1 MSCDITGLGAVASI
15 GDNPRAVYDA
25 LCAGRSGLTDLH
37 SFDGDK
43 YRAKQAYEID
53 DRGPDGVD
61 RPLRATRWLET
72 AVEQALTDAGLDTA
86 VDDIPVLV
94 GTTLREQRSAEL
106 WWRDGAPLTVRDLH
120 FGSALRDR
128 FGTAR
133 SYTFANAC
141 AATLYTLG
149 MATDMIEL
157 GLADT
162 VVVAG
167 TDSITESAFGTLDRV
182 QNETPRALRP
192 FDRARAGMLMG
203 EGSVAVVVQRKGV
216 ARTGVHAVVRGV
228 SMNCDAAHPTA
239 PDPTTISWAIR
250 DAHRRAG
257 LKADEIDLVM
267 LHGSGTQLN
276 DSAEATAVSGVFAG
290 AGVGPLLTAV
300 KSMTGHTLGGS
311 GLLSLITAAFALR
324 HGVVPPVLGLTDP
337 IEEAAGLRLVR
348 DRAATARLS
357 TAQINAFGFGGI
369 NAVAVLEKGDRP

>member
-1 MSCDITGLGAVASI
+1 MSWDITGLGAVASI
-15 GDNPRAVYDA
+15 GGNPRAIYDA
-25 LCAGRSGLTDLH
+25 LCAGRSGLADLRA
-37 SFDGDK
+37 FDREK

-53 DRGPDGVD
+53 DRDADGAD

-72 AVEQALTDAGLDTA
+72 AVEQALTDAGLGPGA
-86 VDDIPVLV
+86 DDIPVLV

-106 WWRDGAPLTVRDLH
+106 WWRDGAPLALRDLH

-203 EGSVAVVVQRKGV
+203 EGSVAVVVQRQGV
-216 ARTGVHAVVRGV
+216 ARGQVHAVVRGV
-228 SMNCDAAHPTA
+228 SMNCDASHPTA

-276 DSAEATAVSGVFAG
+276 DSAEATAVSRVFETAG
-290 AGVGPLLTAV
+290 QGPLLTAI

-324 HGVVPPVLGLTDP
+324 HGVVPPVRGLTDP
-337 IEEAAGLRLVR
+337 IDEAAGLRLVR

>member
-1 MSCDITGLGAVASI
+1 MSWDITGLGAVASI

-216 ARTGVHAVVRGV
+216 ARAGVHAVVRGV

-276 DSAEATAVSGVFAG
+276 DSAEATAVSGVFEG

-311 GLLSLITAAFALR
+311 GLLSLVTAAFALR